1 MRNGDQ
7 PANEH
12 PRTARPLNPVSVRDR
27 LSRLFGVAPIVL
39 AACVLALAVACDSGS
54 SASDVETTP
63 IVANVPFA
71 DGERFTYELRDDR
84 GVLGH
89 GVLTVKREG
98 ADLVL
103 KQEYTE
109 ASAPEGEKATSDR
122 STARVDAAT
131 LAPRSVERT
140 VEGRD
145 DTTEYAGDYAD
156 DGSSVH
162 LSRDGAH
169 ERDVKLPAH
178 AYENESSLWLWRTLD
193 FAEGYKAEY
202 VSVNVVE
209 RTRQTVALEV
219 TGRQR
224 TTVPAGTFD
233 TWRLQ
238 LRNGR
243 ATRVV
248 WVNVEAP
255 HQVIQWDNGDVV
267 FRLEPNQ

>member
-1 MRNGDQ
+1 MF
-7 PANEH
+7 
-12 PRTARPLNPVSVRDR
+12 VS
-27 LSRLFGVAPIVL
+27 FVL
-39 AACVLALAVACDSGS
+39 GLVSGCGGNS
-54 SASDVETTP
+54 SADVETTS
-63 IVANVPFA
+63 IVASVPFA
-71 DGERFTYELRDDR
+71 DGERMSYELRDDR

-98 ADLVL
+98 GDLVL
-103 KQEYTE
+103 AQEYTE
-109 ASAPEGEKATSDR
+109 ASPPEGEKPTSDR

-131 LAPRSVERT
+131 LQPRTVERV

-145 DTTEYAGDYAD
+145 DTTTYAGEYSD
-156 DGSSVH
+156 DGRSVQ
-162 LSRDGAH
+162 LTRDGGH
-169 ERDVKLPAH
+169 ERDVKLPVH
-178 AYENESSLWLWRTLD
+178 AYENETSLWLWRSLD
-193 FAEGYKAEY
+193 LTEEYQSQY

-209 RTRQTVALEV
+209 RTRQTVAVEV

-248 WVNVEAP
+248 WINVEAP
-255 HQVIQWDNGDVV
+255 HQVVQWDNGDVV
-267 FRLEPNQ
+267 FRLESNP

>member
-1 MRNGDQ
+1 MRPPDSGRITK
-7 PANEH
+7 
-12 PRTARPLNPVSVRDR
+12 RTRLASV
-27 LSRLFGVAPIVL
+27 LPIVL
-39 AACVLALAVACDSGS
+39 VSIVLGLVAGCGGGS
-54 SASDVETTP
+54 SAADVETTA
-63 IVANVPFA
+63 IVGTVPFA
-71 DGERFTYELRDDR
+71 DGERLTYELRDDR

-103 KQEYTE
+103 TQEYVE
-109 ASAPEGEKATSDR
+109 ASVPEGAKPTSDR
-122 STARVDAAT
+122 STARVDATT
-131 LAPRSVERT
+131 LLPRSVERV

-145 DTTEYAGDYAD
+145 DTTTYAGEYSE
-156 DGSSVH
+156 DGRSVH
-162 LSRDGAH
+162 LTRDGAH
-169 ERDVKLPAH
+169 ARDVKLPEH
-178 AYENESSLWLWRTLD
+178 AYENESSLWLWRALD
-193 FAEGYKAEY
+193 LAEGYEGQY

-224 TTVPAGTFD
+224 TTVPAGTFE

-248 WVNVEAP
+248 WINVEAP
-255 HQVIQWDNGDVV
+255 HQVVQWDNGDVIL
-267 FRLEPNQ
+267 RLMPE